1 MTIAIDTHNF
11 RSSTPFD
18 PERWRRTYSGGS
30 RQVAH
35 SARSGRAPRR
45 EFSYGNA
52 FRYTEQSHQDLP
64 EQTINVVTLIVAA
77 LLTALVVVGLVAI
90 ADFASGG
97 GMPGGFPVAAAVAG
111 TEGGR

>member
-18 PERWRRTYSGGS
+18 PERWRRTYAGGS
-30 RQVAH
+30 RPAAH
-35 SARSGRAPRR
+35 TGRSRRAPRR

-52 FRYTEQSHQDLP
+52 FGYTEQSHQELP
-64 EQTINVVTLIVAA
+64 EQTINIVTLIVAA

-111 TEGGR
+111 AEGGR